1 MVEPFYIFGQPS
13 WLWGGNDPSNM
24 YVYNPSNFNVNY
36 SNSSGWATGA
46 GYADSL
52 RSNGSVMSIS
62 GISAMYG
69 VYSGNTWVSTSGLN
83 GYYNITVSCAGFV
96 KQTGAKICV
105 YTAGFIDSWRSI
117 YVNNLN
123 INNTGNSQI
132 KMTYTNHINYSG
144 MPMYANSVYMFVFD
158 GNEYRLV
165 QNITPTMDCNCD
177 DSRCGDD
184 GF

>member
-52 RSNGSVMSIS
+52 RSNGSTVNASNLI
-62 GISAMYG
+62 IHYG
-69 VYSGNTWVSTSGLN
+69 TFNRYEFNARNDPDNAWVYCD
-83 GYYNITVSCAGFV
+83 CAGFV
-96 KQTGAKICV
+96 RTEGVRIILYIPNKYGGTTVGGHHPRI
-105 YTAGFIDSWRSI
+105 W
-117 YVNNLN
+117 LN
-123 INNTGNSQI
+123 INNTGNTSI
-132 KMTYTNHINYSG
+132 TGNNIGPGYGLFMYSG
-144 MPMYANSVYMFVFD
+144 GVYRDIDSIV
-158 GNEYRLV
+158 GSN
-165 QNITPTMDCNCD
+165 CNCD